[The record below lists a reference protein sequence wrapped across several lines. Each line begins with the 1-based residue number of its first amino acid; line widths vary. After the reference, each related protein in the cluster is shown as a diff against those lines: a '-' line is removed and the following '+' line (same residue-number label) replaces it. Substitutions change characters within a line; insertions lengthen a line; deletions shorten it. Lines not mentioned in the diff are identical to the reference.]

1 MVGVLAIL
9 LTLVAVSAQ
18 TLANYALRA
27 GRYIPGVGLLAGH
40 FFLWCTALRMAP
52 LTVLI
57 PWTALSH
64 VLNALLARQ
73 LLREKVTRR
82 RWAGTLLIATGI
94 VLCN

>member
-1 MVGVLAIL
+1 MGGVLAII

-18 TLANYALRA
+18 TLANYALRES
-27 GRYIPGVGLLAGH
+27 RYVLGIALLAGH
-40 FFLWCTALRMAP
+40 FFLWCLALRLAP

-64 VLNALLARQ
+64 VLNALLARKI
-73 LLREKVTRR
+73 LREKVTQR
-82 RWAGTLLIATGI
+82 RWAGTILIATGI

>member
-18 TLANYALRA
+18 TLANYALRDA
-27 GRYIPGVGLLAGH
+27 RYGLGIGLLAGH
-40 FFLWCTALRMAP
+40 FFLWCLALRLAP

-64 VLNALLARQ
+64 VLNAFLARKI
-73 LLREKVTRR
+73 LRERVTRR
-82 RWAGTLLIATGI
+82 RWAGTLLIAMGI
-94 VLCN
+94 ALCN

>member
-1 MVGVLAIL
+1 MVGVLAII

-18 TLANYALRA
+18 TLANYALRNA
-27 GRYIPGVGLLAGH
+27 RYVVGISLLAVH
-40 FFLWCTALRMAP
+40 FFLWCTALRLAP
-52 LTVLI
+52 LTILI

-64 VLNALLARQ
+64 VLNAFLARRI
-73 LLREKVTRR
+73 LRERVTRR